1 MSILSTGTGAL
12 LAFQRALSTVSH
24 NVANI
29 NTDGYSRQRTTFA
42 TTVPSQY
49 GSEFIGNGT
58 QIIDVSRVADQLAI
72 SRLFDSTGEVARL
85 KQLSSLSSRV
95 DGLFSDKAT
104 SIAGQWSNFFDATTG
119 LSSNASAS
127 ANRQNLLDA
136 GNSLVTRFK
145 QLNGQ
150 LDSLGSEVNNG
161 LLAGTAEANRLATEI
176 AKLNGQIGSNANAA
190 APDLLDR
197 RDQMIGQLIGYTG
210 GSVIQQDGGMMN
222 VYTSGGQAMVV
233 GTNASTLVTSPDPY
247 QPEKL
252 QIALKTPGGSTPL
265 TSKAL
270 GGQIGGFLEFR
281 SNVLDPTK
289 AELGRIAT
297 GVASSYNQQHHAG
310 MDLYGQMGGDF
321 FNLPAP
327 TVDGNSA
334 NTGTAA
340 FTANVS
346 DLSKLDGQNLL
357 LTYNGTAWSASRADT
372 GASVPMS
379 GSGTNAD
386 PFVVNGV
393 TLQVSGTA
401 ASGDKFL
408 LQPTANAISKLS
420 VAISDPSRI
429 AAATPIQ
436 ASATL
441 SNQGTGKV
449 SNVTATNA
457 SNANLLTPANIAFI
471 DSTHYSING
480 GAPQT
485 YTAGQT
491 ISANGWS
498 LTMDGVPSAGDSFAV
513 GPTGV
518 GSSNN
523 GNALLLS
530 NLDDAKAF
538 NGGTITLNGAVA
550 GLTTTVGSAAR
561 QAKYAAD
568 AQDVIQSSAQDA
580 RDSLSGVNLDEEAAD
595 MLRLQQAYQAASRL
609 ISTAD
614 TLFQSIL
621 SAVR

>member
-58 QIIDVSRVADQLAI
+58 QITDVSRVADQLAI

-104 SIAGQWSNFFDATTG
+104 SIAGQWSNFFDATSG

-197 RDQMIGQLIGYTG
+197 RDQMISQLIGYTG

-270 GGQIGGFLEFR
+270 GGSSAVSWSSAATSWIR
-281 SNVLDPTK
+281 PRPN
-289 AELGRIAT
+289 LGVSPPAWPAAT
-297 GVASSYNQQHHAG
+297 TSSTMPAWICTG
-310 MDLYGQMGGDF
+310 SWAAISSTCRRRAWTAT
-321 FNLPAP
+321 AP
-327 TVDGNSA
+327 TLAPRRS
-334 NTGTAA
+334 
-340 FTANVS
+340 
-346 DLSKLDGQNLL
+346 
-357 LTYNGTAWSASRADT
+357 
-372 GASVPMS
+372 P
-379 GSGTNAD
+379 
-386 PFVVNGV
+386 
-393 TLQVSGTA
+393 
-401 ASGDKFL
+401 
-408 LQPTANAISKLS
+408 PT
-420 VAISDPSRI
+420 
-429 AAATPIQ
+429 
-436 ASATL
+436 SAT
-441 SNQGTGKV
+441 
-449 SNVTATNA
+449 
-457 SNANLLTPANIAFI
+457 
-471 DSTHYSING
+471 
-480 GAPQT
+480 
-485 YTAGQT
+485 
-491 ISANGWS
+491 
-498 LTMDGVPSAGDSFAV
+498 
-513 GPTGV
+513 
-518 GSSNN
+518 
-523 GNALLLS
+523 
-530 NLDDAKAF
+530 
-538 NGGTITLNGAVA
+538 
-550 GLTTTVGSAAR
+550 
-561 QAKYAAD
+561 
-568 AQDVIQSSAQDA
+568 
-580 RDSLSGVNLDEEAAD
+580 
-595 MLRLQQAYQAASRL
+595 
-609 ISTAD
+609 
-614 TLFQSIL
+614 
-621 SAVR
+621 